1 MDKNSIDSK
10 IYVSKLL
17 EELDNLGLVGNLL
30 DSDEIV
36 NGENFREILSEE
48 IYIKACENEIDCG
61 DPVLSEDQLD
71 EIIYR
76 CIMQDNLDSLEKDG
90 LVGKTFSAEEMNHVY
105 SLTEKAKKS

>member
-36 NGENFREILSEE
+36 NEENFREIFSEE
-48 IYIKACENEIDCG
+48 IYIVACENEIEFG
-61 DPVLSEDQLD
+61 LPILSEEQLD
-71 EIIYR
+71 EIINR
-76 CIMQDNLDSLEKDG
+76 CIMQENLDSLERDG
-90 LVGKTFSAEEMNHVY
+90 LVGKTFSVEEMNHIY